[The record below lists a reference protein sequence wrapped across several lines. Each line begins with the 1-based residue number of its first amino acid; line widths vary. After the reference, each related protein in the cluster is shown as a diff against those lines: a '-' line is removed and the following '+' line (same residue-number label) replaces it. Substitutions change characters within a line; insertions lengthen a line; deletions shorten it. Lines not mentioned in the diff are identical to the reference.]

1 MSIEPTWIILDLRGN
16 SGEFLR
22 WRFRFDWEHCGWC
35 AAILRQDV
43 GIFEGLRCQP
53 KMESGCGLLIL
64 IDLFGCVDF
73 FGIHHDGKVWKWQN
87 SRKLSTMKNDV
98 KHSAGCIPWSHWTR
112 CNQQSQDGKSHT
124 LQAATVQHCGLCT
137 FKLWTVNRKRDFP
150 GGYCNYSSGQ
160 ATNKNPTS
168 LTVPVLQQTVAK
180 LGRMRC
186 VCDAS
191 TWWDTCQNMSKYV
204 KICQNMSKYVKICQN
219 MSKYVKICQNM
230 SKYVKICQNMSKY
243 VKICQNM
250 SKYVKIC
257 QNTIKHLET
266 CLEKLE
272 NALSR
277 GSSRWAQSTPS
288 AQYRTPLA
296 VL

>member
-1 MSIEPTWIILDLRGN
+1 MENHHGLIWFSLHGSFRSPCLGRIINRASTLVGNHCHFGVFLHILVSFYLPCLNHFGKIRFKKVVPISLSYGYGSIPIDTFLGGWTSIYQLFWCSPGVQGFDTLPYVPTKNWKWMPATD
-16 SGEFLR
+16 
-22 WRFRFDWEHCGWC
+22 
-35 AAILRQDV
+35 
-43 GIFEGLRCQP
+43 P
-53 KMESGCGLLIL
+53 
-64 IDLFGCVDF
+64 DLFGCV
-73 FGIHHDGKVWKWQN
+73 VWDSPWWKGLEWQN
-87 SRKLSTMKNDV
+87 SRKLSTMKNDE

-112 CNQQSQDGKSHT
+112 FNQQSQDGKSHT

-160 ATNKNPTS
+160 ATKKNPTS

-186 VCDAS
+186 VCYAS
-191 TWWDTCQNMSKYV
+191 TWWDTCQNMS
-204 KICQNMSKYVKICQN
+204 
-219 MSKYVKICQNM
+219 
-230 SKYVKICQNMSKY
+230 
-243 VKICQNM
+243 
-250 SKYVKIC
+250 
-257 QNTIKHLET
+257 NTIKYLET

-277 GSSRWAQSTPS
+277 GSSRWARSTPS
-288 AQYRTPLA
+288 ARYRTPLA